1 MVSSNE
7 PTASQGHSRDKDV
20 VTASKQI
27 SAGGSPSER
36 QAIGLLPEITS
47 QAEVTIVGNAAGRG
61 AVLALLNE
69 ELRAE
74 IELAAHHGHLLEQAE
89 DPDFGM
95 EFALQTSFP
104 KRQK

>member
-1 MVSSNE
+1 M
-7 PTASQGHSRDKDV
+7 
-20 VTASKQI
+20 
-27 SAGGSPSER
+27 
-36 QAIGLLPEITS
+36 
-47 QAEVTIVGNAAGRG
+47 
-61 AVLALLNE
+61 LALLNE

-74 IELAAHHGHLLEQAE
+74 IQLAAHHGHLLELAA